1 MWANEEYIQK
11 NKQFRV
17 NGACP
22 SAEPLRLEFILSDYC
37 NLNCKGCTHYS
48 RWRHASLNQSN
59 NSNALPRTSAPQS
72 AKGLGSVYLI
82 GGETLLYPH
91 LPEAMDI
98 LRKHFPDT
106 RILLFTNGIL
116 LPKMAPEFWESAR
129 RNKVVMAVT
138 RYPVAFDYDAAEALC
153 RTEGVGCEIFGDRGG
168 DGAFFRFSLDPQKR
182 QNGRLSHFKCFNR
195 GCISVV
201 GDKVYPCSISACVGH
216 LNGACGTKFEHRP
229 GDWLDVADIS
239 DIRQIKQLRD
249 KPVPF
254 CGYCRPNPTVTDY
267 GPSRRHK
274 SEWVD

>member
-1 MWANEEYIQK
+1 MK
-11 NKQFRV
+11 NIFRKISNFV
-17 NGACP
+17 STVRAHR
-22 SAEPLRLEFILSDYC
+22 AEPLRLEFILSDYC

-48 RWRHASLNQSN
+48 PLA
-59 NSNALPRTSAPQS
+59 PREFEPIEQLERTA
-72 AKGLGSVYLI
+72 AHLGATVGKGLGSVYLI

-98 LRKHFPDT
+98 LRKHFSTT

-153 RTEGVGCEIFGDRGG
+153 RSEGVDCEIFGDRGD

-216 LNGACGTKFEHRP
+216 LNGACGTKFEHEP

-267 GPSRRHK
+267 GPSRRDK

>member
-1 MWANEEYIQK
+1 M
-11 NKQFRV
+11 
-17 NGACP
+17 
-22 SAEPLRLEFILSDYC
+22 
-37 NLNCKGCTHYS
+37 
-48 RWRHASLNQSN
+48 
-59 NSNALPRTSAPQS
+59 LPKPYAAP
-72 AKGLGSVYLI
+72 KGLAARYLA
-82 GGETLLYPH
+82 T
-91 LPEAMDI
+91 
-98 LRKHFPDT
+98 
-106 RILLFTNGIL
+106 
-116 LPKMAPEFWESAR
+116 
-129 RNKVVMAVT
+129 
-138 RYPVAFDYDAAEALC
+138 VAATGL
-153 RTEGVGCEIFGDRGG
+153 
-168 DGAFFRFSLDPQKR
+168 FFRFSLDPQKR

>member
-1 MWANEEYIQK
+1 MK
-11 NKQFRV
+11 NIFRKISNFV
-17 NGACP
+17 STVRAHR
-22 SAEPLRLEFILSDYC
+22 AEPLRLEFILSDYC

-48 RWRHASLNQSN
+48 PLA
-59 NSNALPRTSAPQS
+59 PRVFEPIEQLERTA
-72 AKGLGSVYLI
+72 AHLGAAVGKGLGSVYLI

-153 RTEGVGCEIFGDRGG
+153 RSEGVNCEIFGDRGD
-168 DGAFFRFSLDPQKR
+168 DGAFFRFSLDPQQR

-216 LNGACGTKFEHRP
+216 LNGACGTKFEHDP

-249 KPVPF
+249 KSVPF

-267 GPSRRHK
+267 GPSRRDK